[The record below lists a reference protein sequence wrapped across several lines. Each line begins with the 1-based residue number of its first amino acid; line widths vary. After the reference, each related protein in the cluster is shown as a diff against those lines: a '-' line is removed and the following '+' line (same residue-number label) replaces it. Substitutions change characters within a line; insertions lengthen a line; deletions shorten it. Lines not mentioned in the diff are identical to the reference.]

1 LIQITGLK
9 VKKDFFIS
17 YRNVEPD
24 KHWAQWIAWVLEEEG
39 YRVVIYE
46 WDFGP
51 GTQFVSKINDA
62 LQEAERVIVVL
73 SSRYLQSEYTKLEW
87 TVAYREAVE
96 GIKKPLVLFRIED
109 VIVEGLLGSLSMV
122 DLFNRSD
129 DEARALVLDAVIDER
144 RKEIVA
150 FPEIAHSAVIEK
162 PRFPGTLPDIWNVP
176 HRNFHFMGREC
187 DLEKIESA
195 LQKDSEN
202 GFSQPGAIYG
212 LGGIGKTSLAV
223 EFAYRNM
230 DGYDVVWWLRSE
242 EPAMLAMDYGALAIK
257 LGIIREEE
265 KDQRIMIEIA
275 RGWLERTEKKWLLVF
290 DNAEHEDEL
299 KEFMPR
305 GGIGNIIITSRNPG
319 WNAANCIE
327 LKKWSRDDSIEYI
340 LNRIGQEDRESASKL
355 AQELDDYPLALTQAA
370 AYINKRKKSLTGYLS
385 IFEKHKLEV
394 LERGKPS
401 SEYHSTVAT
410 TWEMAFR
417 EIASES
423 NSGADLLNLFSFMAP
438 DDIPIKVVLDGAGQ
452 LPDSLSETVADDLLL
467 DDALE
472 TLLRYSLI
480 YKTGNSVSVHR
491 LVQDVTRDRLNDD
504 EKKAWALAA
513 VKLVNFSFPP
523 DSDDPKTWDMCVR
536 LLQHAL
542 VTTGH
547 AESMGIAEDSV
558 FTLLTRSGD
567 YLGRRYDFVRGKA
580 VLNRAL
586 ELGKSL
592 YGEKHPN
599 IANCF
604 YNLGKIHL
612 KNYEL
617 DEALKCFDNAL
628 EIDRDYY
635 GENNPVVAR
644 DLIKLAHTYRFC
656 FDFEKSRENYERAM
670 RISESEFGPD
680 HPEVARCAEH
690 LSYLFY
696 HMGEYKKSKELLDRA
711 IRINTDAFGSDDYR
725 IGEDHVALG
734 VLFRPLG
741 ELERSREEIEKG
753 LTILESLYG
762 PEYSSVAWTLCELS
776 ESHRQ
781 LIEYEEAKKCLERA
795 LKINETVFGPDHYN
809 TAIAQNRLGQV
820 LLEMGDLEA
829 AREIVE
835 KSLKIVINKFDDNHP
850 FVALRLNLLGRI
862 QHAMGDLKIAKK
874 NIERALQIDE
884 EAVGIGHTRVASR
897 VTRLADVLKD
907 MGDLEGAKQSLE
919 RALMIRLKSFGPD
932 HPETRET
939 MERLQQLKDA
949 SEGSA

>member
-1 LIQITGLK
+1 M
-9 VKKDFFIS
+9 KKDFFIS

-24 KHWAQWIAWVLEEEG
+24 NHWAQWIAWVLEEEG
-39 YRVVIYE
+39 YSVVIYE

-62 LQEAERVIVVL
+62 LQEAERVIVAL

-150 FPEIAHSAVIEK
+150 FPKISHSAVVEK
-162 PRFPGTLPDIWNVP
+162 PRFPGILPDIWNVP
-176 HRNFHFMGREC
+176 HRNFHFMGRDR

-195 LQKDSEN
+195 LEKDTED
-202 GFSQPGAIYG
+202 GFSQPVAIYG

-230 DGYDVVWWLRSE
+230 DRYDVVWWLRSE

-299 KEFMPR
+299 KEYMPR

-327 LKKWSRDDSIEYI
+327 LNKWSRDDSIDF
-340 LNRIGQEDRESASKL
+340 LLDRIGQDDRESASKL

-370 AYINKRKKSLTGYLS
+370 AYINKRKKTLTGYLS

-417 EIASES
+417 EIAAEL
-423 NSGADLLNLFSFMAP
+423 NSGADLIKMFSFMAP
-438 DDIPIKVVLDGAGQ
+438 DDIPINVIINGAGQ
-452 LPDSLSETVADDLLL
+452 LPDPLSKIASDDLLL

-491 LVQDVTRDRLNDD
+491 LVQDVTRERLNDD

-513 VKLVNFSFPP
+513 ISLVNFSFPS

-536 LLQHAL
+536 LLQHTL
-542 VTTGH
+542 VATGH
-547 AESMGIAEDSV
+547 AESMCVAEGSV
-558 FTLLTRSGD
+558 FTLLNRLGD

-586 ELGKSL
+586 ELGRSL
-592 YGEKHPN
+592 YGDKHPN

-617 DEALKCFDNAL
+617 DEALKCFNNAL
-628 EIDRDYY
+628 EIDHDYY
-635 GENNPVVAR
+635 GEINPVVAR

-696 HMGEYKKSKELLDRA
+696 HMGEYKNSKELLDRA
-711 IRINTDAFGSDDYR
+711 IKINTGAFGPDDYR

-734 VLFRPLG
+734 VLLRPLG

-753 LTILESLYG
+753 LTILERLYG

-776 ESHRQ
+776 ESYRQ
-781 LIEYEEAKKCLERA
+781 LKEYEDAKKCLERA
-795 LKINETVFGPDHYN
+795 LKINEKVFGSDHYN

-820 LLEMGDLEA
+820 LLELGDLEA

-874 NIERALQIDE
+874 NIERELQIDE

-897 VTRLADVLKD
+897 VTRRADVLKD
-907 MGDLEGAKQSLE
+907 MGDFEGAKLSLE

-949 SEGSA
+949 SEGSE